1 MEEENSDGPVY
12 EKLGKNRRDD
22 AFTRAEVLNE
32 LSPPVDK
39 YNLIYLSFMSGGI
52 GFLLPYNSFIM
63 SVDFFKT
70 KFPDSPVVFDMSSVY
85 IITALITVFGN
96 NLLVEMFSVHSRI
109 LFGYLISM
117 LTLGLVMSCEVYYEI
132 FETSGSYAANLIAV
146 AVVAV
151 GCTVQ
156 QSSFYGYASM
166 LPPQYTHAV
175 MVGESVAG
183 VGTSLVRITTR
194 FFIKDLR
201 QSTIDFLMVSI
212 TIVGLCA
219 VIYPRIRK
227 TDFVQFYL
235 GLCEREK
242 TKITLEPREDAGL
255 IEIQD
260 SRYGILKIQTSPPP
274 ATSNVMSF
282 ANPVYEPTDS
292 GIRPT
297 YKVEDVLITGGITV
311 TNNDRFGWSSFKEG
325 MRARWTVTQKIYP
338 YMISIFLVY
347 FTTLCLYPGITS
359 EVVSCHM
366 GQWMPMLMMIDFNC
380 ADVIG
385 KLMASTRY
393 WTGSRLLKCSIVRLM
408 IIPAM
413 ALCAMPPITNFGFL
427 SSDLLAFGYSILL
440 GLTNGVLGSVPM
452 IQAPTKVPRCYRELA
467 GNMMTL
473 YYMCGLATGSL
484 GAYALEKILRPAKMQ
499 RYCEY
504 RADRYTRIDM
514 SRAFTNPNVTDLT
527 TFSTE
532 SSSSILVSTILSSLS
547 TMNFTESL

>member
-1 MEEENSDGPVY
+1 MAEESLDGPEY
-12 EKLGKNRRDD
+12 EKLGKNRRHEG
-22 AFTRAEVLNE
+22 FSRAEVLNE

-39 YNLIYLSFMSGGI
+39 YNLVYLSFMSGGI

-63 SVDFFKT
+63 SVDYFKS
-70 KFPDSPVVFDMSSVY
+70 KYPDSPVVFDMSSVY

-96 NLLVEMFSVHSRI
+96 NMLVEMFSLHSRI
-109 LFGYLISM
+109 FFGYVVSII
-117 LTLGLVMSCEVYYEI
+117 TLLLVMSCEVYYEV
-132 FETSGSYAANLIAV
+132 FETRGSYTANLIAV
-146 AVVAV
+146 AVVAI

-201 QSTIDFLMVSI
+201 QSTIDFLLVSI
-212 TIVGLCA
+212 TTVGLCA
-219 VIYPRIRK
+219 LIYPRIRK

-242 TKITLEPREDAGL
+242 TKITLEPKEDAGL
-255 IEIQD
+255 IEVQD

-274 ATSNVMSF
+274 ASSNVMSF
-282 ANPVYEPTDS
+282 SNPVYEPSDTAV
-292 GIRPT
+292 RPT
-297 YKVEDVLITGGITV
+297 YKVEDVLIASGGLTV
-311 TNNDRFGWSSFKEG
+311 TNTDRFGWSSFKEG
-325 MRARWTVTQKIYP
+325 MRARWTVIQKIYP
-338 YMISIFLVY
+338 YMVSIFLVY

-393 WTGSRLLKCSIVRLM
+393 WTGPRLLKCSIARLT

-413 ALCAMPPITNFGFL
+413 ALCAVPPLTNFGFL
-427 SSDLLAFGYSILL
+427 SSDLLAFGYSIIL
-440 GLTNGVLGSVPM
+440 GLSNGILGSVPM
-452 IQAPTKVPRCYRELA
+452 IQGPTKVPRCYRELA

-473 YYMCGLATGSL
+473 YYMWGLATGSV
-484 GAYALEKILRPAKMQ
+484 GAYALEKILRPMKVH
-499 RYCEY
+499 RYCDNRPDKY
-504 RADRYTRIDM
+504 IRIDL
-514 SRAFTNPNVTDLT
+514 SKSTNLTDLT
-527 TFSTE
+527 TLTTAST
-532 SSSSILVSTILSSLS
+532 STIVATILSNLS
-547 TMNFTESL
+547 TMNTTETI